1 MSTTAG
7 HLLTA
12 AGLTIALAE
21 SCTAGLLASTLTDV
35 AGSSAY
41 VLGGVV
47 SYSNEAKMRLLGV
60 PESTLSS
67 QGAVSAETAAFMAAG
82 ARTVFESDMA
92 LAVTGIAGPGGGTA
106 DKPVGLVYLHLAG
119 PDASWGERHV
129 WPYDRIGNKLA
140 SVEAALSMLIGYL
153 EGQRTGGRGRG
164 TEDGRP
170 RTEDGRPRT
179 EDGRPKTEDG
189 RPKTEDGGQR
199 PEVLARP
206 VVVEGGWR
214 EGRWWL
220 DAIWL
225 EGRRQE
231 ISGQGRQSQEVDG
244 TTIVMAE
251 TADGARL
258 ELVVDIRLGGWRL
271 QRAWW
276 PSGRLI

>member
-1 MSTTAG
+1 MSRPTTPSHLLQMSTTAG

-21 SCTAGLLASTLTDV
+21 SCTGGLLASTLTDV

-60 PESTLSS
+60 PESTLNS
-67 QGAVSAETAAFMAAG
+67 QGAVSAETATAMATG
-82 ARTVFESDMA
+82 ARLLFDSDLA
-92 LAVTGIAGPGGGTA
+92 LAVTGIAGPGGGSPE
-106 DKPVGLVYLHLAG
+106 KPLGLVYVHLVG
-119 PDASWGERHV
+119 PDAGWGERHL

-140 SVEAALSMLIGYL
+140 SVEAALSMLIGYF
-153 EGQRTGGRGRG
+153 EGQRSEDRGR
-164 TEDGRP
+164 
-170 RTEDGRPRT
+170 RTEDRGRRT
-179 EDGRPKTEDG
+179 EDREQKTEDG
-189 RPKTEDGGQR
+189 RRG
-199 PEVLARP
+199 PEVLDRP
-206 VVVEGGWR
+206 VVVEGNSR
-214 EGRWWL
+214 AGRWQL

-231 ISGQGRQSQEVDG
+231 ISGQGRQSQEADG

-258 ELVVDIRLGGWRL
+258 ELAVDLHAGGWRL
-271 QRAWW
+271 RRAWW
-276 PSGRLI
+276 PTGPVV

>member
-1 MSTTAG
+1 M
-7 HLLTA
+7 
-12 AGLTIALAE
+12 
-21 SCTAGLLASTLTDV
+21 
-35 AGSSAY
+35 
-41 VLGGVV
+41 
-47 SYSNEAKMRLLGV
+47 
-60 PESTLSS
+60 
-67 QGAVSAETAAFMAAG
+67 
-82 ARTVFESDMA
+82 
-92 LAVTGIAGPGGGTA
+92 
-106 DKPVGLVYLHLAG
+106 
-119 PDASWGERHV
+119 
-129 WPYDRIGNKLA
+129 
-140 SVEAALSMLIGYL
+140 
-153 EGQRTGGRGRG
+153 
-164 TEDGRP
+164 
-170 RTEDGRPRT
+170 
-179 EDGRPKTEDG
+179 
-189 RPKTEDGGQR
+189 
-199 PEVLARP
+199 LARP

>member
-67 QGAVSAETAAFMAAG
+67 QGAVSAETAVFMATG
-82 ARTVFESDMA
+82 ARTVFESDLA

-106 DKPVGLVYLHLAG
+106 DKPIGLVYLHLAG

-170 RTEDGRPRT
+170 RTEDGRP
-179 EDGRPKTEDG
+179 
-189 RPKTEDGGQR
+189 KTEDGGQR
-199 PEVLARP
+199 PEVLVRP

-214 EGRWWL
+214 EGRWRL

-225 EGRRQE
+225 EGRRLE
-231 ISGQGRQSQEVDG
+231 ISGQGRQSQEADG